1 MRIRLF
7 THPEPLPRK
16 TRILPVFLPFLGCGK
31 RCVYCAQDLQSG
43 HEKTTPARALDILKK
58 ELSCLAA
65 SNSPP
70 LELALYGGA
79 FTALP
84 SPWPERFLA
93 LAQQGREQGLIYRV
107 RCATRPDAVTIA
119 KLQHFKSLGLDM
131 VELGV
136 QSFDETVLARIERGY
151 DGETAKS
158 ACTAVKQAG
167 LELGL
172 HLMPGLPGM
181 STQTFQCDV
190 GTACAL
196 APATIRL
203 HPCLVLAGTA
213 LAEQWAAGNFM
224 PWSMGATVLALGR
237 ALPRLWEHDIRV
249 IRMGLA
255 HEPALLPH
263 ILAGPWHSCLGT
275 RARSIAL
282 FSLLRTEVEALG
294 RPPLRLAVPRRYTGE
309 LWGER
314 RNLAQAYARLG
325 LTPDKVYGWDKS
337 EFRLF

>member
-7 THPEPLPRK
+7 THPEPLARK
-16 TRILPVFLPFLGCGK
+16 TRILPVFLSFLGCGK
-31 RCVYCAQDLQSG
+31 RCVYCAQELQSG
-43 HEKTTPARALDILKK
+43 RDKTTPALALAAL
-58 ELSCLAA
+58 EQEFSHLAA
-65 SNSPP
+65 SGSPP

-93 LAQQGREQGLIYRV
+93 LAQQGREQGLVNRV
-107 RCATRPDAVTIA
+107 RCSTRPDAVTTEM
-119 KLQHFKSLGLDM
+119 LRHLKSLGLDM

-136 QSFDETVLARIERGY
+136 QSFDDAVLARIERGY
-151 DGETAKS
+151 NSDTAKS
-158 ACTAVKQAG
+158 GCTAVKQAG

-190 GTACAL
+190 NAACSL

-213 LAEQWAAGNFM
+213 LAERWAAGKFT
-224 PWSMGATVLALGR
+224 PWSMGATVHALGR
-237 ALPRLWEHDIRV
+237 ALPLLWGHDIRV

-263 ILAGPWHSCLGT
+263 ILAGPWHPSLGN
-275 RARSIAL
+275 RAKSIAL
-282 FSLLRTEVEALG
+282 FSLIRTQVDALG
-294 RPPLRLAVPRRYTGE
+294 RPPRGLAVPRRYTGE
-309 LWGER
+309 IWGEKR
-314 RNLAQAYARLG
+314 KMARAYARLG
-325 LTPDKVYGWDKS
+325 LTPDKIYGWDKP
-337 EFRLF
+337 EFRLI